1 MGELKQHQ
9 LPMTIDEQIE
19 NLKSL
24 GLIIENEEYAKKILN
39 DISYFRLIKAYSL
52 GFKPKNGKY
61 EEGVTFEQ
69 IVELYLF
76 NANFRQV
83 TFAEIEKIEVNVRC
97 RIANYFAEVYGVLGY
112 MEPQNFV
119 DEEYHRAF
127 MADIEEEV
135 RRNSKAPFVRN
146 FKTNYAGGNL
156 PIYALVE
163 VFSFGTLSK
172 FYKNMKNADKKAVA
186 KSFGIG
192 YTYLESWLESISYVR
207 NVCAHYGRLY
217 NAKLSKTPIL
227 YKEYTQAGI
236 GNNRMFGVLL
246 CMKQILKNDKHWN
259 LYVDQIEL
267 LIDKYEKVD
276 VIAKANYEQADV
288 SVNHEEYEKGVSSRE
303 VQTGE
308 SEPTKVD
315 ILIKAANGDVATYTL
330 EIYKE
335 NSNNNLKQVTVD
347 GNKATLSKTEN
358 DTYEYT
364 LDKIVDKVTIGAIAE

>member
-1 MGELKQHQ
+1 MGELKQHP

-24 GLIIENEEYAKKILN
+24 GSIIENEEYAKKILN

-135 RRNSKAPFVRN
+135 RRNSK
-146 FKTNYAGGNL
+146 
-156 PIYALVE
+156 
-163 VFSFGTLSK
+163 
-172 FYKNMKNADKKAVA
+172 
-186 KSFGIG
+186 
-192 YTYLESWLESISYVR
+192 
-207 NVCAHYGRLY
+207 
-217 NAKLSKTPIL
+217 TPIL

-259 LYVDQIEL
+259 IYVDQIEL

-276 VIAKANYEQADV
+276 VKTMGFPDDWKKLLEQ
-288 SVNHEEYEKGVSSRE
+288 K
-303 VQTGE
+303 
-308 SEPTKVD
+308 
-315 ILIKAANGDVATYTL
+315 
-330 EIYKE
+330 
-335 NSNNNLKQVTVD
+335 
-347 GNKATLSKTEN
+347 
-358 DTYEYT
+358 
-364 LDKIVDKVTIGAIAE
+364 

>member
-9 LPMTIDEQIE
+9 PPMTIDEQVE

-24 GLIIENEEYAKKILN
+24 GLIINDEEYAKKILN
-39 DISYFRLIKAYSL
+39 DISYFRLVKAYSL
-52 GFKPKNGKY
+52 GYKPKNGNY
-61 EEGVTFEQ
+61 NDDVTFEQ

-76 NANFRQV
+76 NANFRQI

-97 RIANYFAEVYGVLGY
+97 RIANYFAETYGVLGY
-112 MEPQNFV
+112 KEAANFV
-119 DEEYHRAF
+119 DEEYHKTF
-127 MADIEEEV
+127 VEDIEEEV
-135 RRNSKAPFVRN
+135 GRNSKAPFVKN
-146 FKTNYAGGNL
+146 FRDNYEGGEL

-172 FYKNMKNADKKAVA
+172 FYKNMKNADKKVVA

-207 NVCAHYGRLY
+207 NICAHYGRLY

-227 YKEYTQAGI
+227 YKEYSQAGI

-259 LYVDQIEL
+259 LYVDQIEM

-276 VIAKANYEQADV
+276 VKTMGFPENWKELLEQ
-288 SVNHEEYEKGVSSRE
+288 K
-303 VQTGE
+303 
-308 SEPTKVD
+308 
-315 ILIKAANGDVATYTL
+315 
-330 EIYKE
+330 
-335 NSNNNLKQVTVD
+335 
-347 GNKATLSKTEN
+347 
-358 DTYEYT
+358 
-364 LDKIVDKVTIGAIAE
+364 